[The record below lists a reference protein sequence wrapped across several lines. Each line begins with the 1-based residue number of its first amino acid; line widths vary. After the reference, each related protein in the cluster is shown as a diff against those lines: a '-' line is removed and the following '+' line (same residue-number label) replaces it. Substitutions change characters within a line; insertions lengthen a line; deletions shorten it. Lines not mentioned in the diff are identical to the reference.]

1 MWIFISCISLSIN
14 FLLLFYVRWLLK
26 TLSVINED
34 VESVSDLLMDF
45 TQHTQSIYEME
56 MFYGDQTLESLIQH
70 SKELTERLKDLDLV
84 INQEQMEEDMDEA
97 AA

>member
-34 VESVSDLLMDF
+34 VESVSGLLMDF